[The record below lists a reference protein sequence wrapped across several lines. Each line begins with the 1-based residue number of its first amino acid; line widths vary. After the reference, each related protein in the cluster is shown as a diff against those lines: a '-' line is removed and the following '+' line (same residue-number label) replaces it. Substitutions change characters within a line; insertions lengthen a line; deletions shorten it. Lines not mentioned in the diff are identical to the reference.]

1 MKEKMVKKLIGL
13 AMALLIIT
21 PVLATI
27 PTGQTPEALALNE
40 NDVGMPY
47 GEATELGERD
57 PRDIIASII
66 NIALGFLAIL
76 AVVIIL
82 IGGFKWM
89 TAAGNDEKVGEA
101 KQIII
106 AGVVGLVIILA
117 AWGIAKFVLSQLMN
131 ATTT

>member
-13 AMALLIIT
+13 AMVLLIIT

-40 NDVGMPY
+40 DDVGMNY
-47 GEATELGERD
+47 GEETGLGERD

-66 NIALGFLAIL
+66 NIALGFLGIL

-117 AWGIAKFVLSQLMN
+117 AWGIAQFVLSQLIN